1 MTSQGKINEVFIFY
15 LNSHLN
21 QNKIKNKLFE
31 NIKACMV
38 LYNLFVSEVKDK
50 DLNQVIEKLANL
62 LAYNNVD
69 NQVSF
74 LFLLNLT

>member
-1 MTSQGKINEVFIFY
+1 MI
-15 LNSHLN
+15 
-21 QNKIKNKLFE
+21 
-31 NIKACMV
+31 

-50 DLNQVIEKLANL
+50 DLNQVIEKLASL

-74 LFLLNLT
+74 LFLLNSIL